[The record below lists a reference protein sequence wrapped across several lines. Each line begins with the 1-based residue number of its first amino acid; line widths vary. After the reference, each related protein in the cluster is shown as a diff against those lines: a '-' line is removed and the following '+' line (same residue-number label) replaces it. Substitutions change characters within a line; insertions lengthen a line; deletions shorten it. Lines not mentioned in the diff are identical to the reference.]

1 MIGLAFTVHA
11 PPPLLQE
18 DPPPRDGDSEEL
30 PEVVEP
36 SQGGDDKDTDMKAG
50 DVVDEPSPPAAP
62 GIQLERRDPE
72 TLDVG
77 GHVLNAES
85 SAADLK
91 SACRT
96 LGIGAT
102 GSKSV
107 LFKRLVKH
115 MQRKGG

>member
-1 MIGLAFTVHA
+1 
-11 PPPLLQE
+11 
-18 DPPPRDGDSEEL
+18 
-30 PEVVEP
+30 
-36 SQGGDDKDTDMKAG
+36 MKAG
-50 DVVDEPSPPAAP
+50 DVVDEPSPAAP

-102 GSKSV
+102 GPKCALQEV
-107 LFKRLVKH
+107 GEAH
-115 MQRKGG
+115 AEKGG